1 MFNVWYF
8 IDNKLGGVT
17 SLNYN
22 LISHPLQG
30 EVQTVLEIEQEEW
43 AMARANLT
51 FPNARLQKIKYSNK
65 GNAYRFL
72 KQLRNMVPDQP
83 GALVLNYE
91 NEMAMLDHH
100 EVPQTTYQLVH
111 DNYNVNLAKKYG
123 HVVDVFICHNS
134 VVYNELLAFFPDRAG
149 EIFFLPHGVNIP
161 ENYRK
166 HDTTNAPLRLLF
178 LGRMTTQ
185 KGIFDLPLI
194 CEKLREAGVLFEWTC
209 IGNGPELEALKAKW
223 NPLYKV
229 KFFSPAGNKEV
240 LDICAVNDVFV
251 LPTKF
256 EGSPVSLLETMSAG
270 LVPVITALPGGI
282 TDIVDQN
289 TGFAIAMND
298 NNAFALAIIT
308 LNEDRA
314 LLLRMG
320 AHCRQTII
328 ERYDLKNTAVKY
340 HELFSRYREYY
351 KEKKLQKLK
360 VGARLDQ
367 LFLPPGL
374 IKAVRSVTNRF
385 R

>member
-30 EVQTVLEIEQEEW
+30 EVQTVLEIEQKEW
-43 AMARANLT
+43 AMARANLK
-51 FPNARLQKIKYSNK
+51 FPDARLQKIKYSIK

-72 KQLRNMVPDQP
+72 KQLRNMVPDQS

-100 EVPQTTYQLVH
+100 KVPQTTYQLVH
-111 DNYNVNLAKKYG
+111 DNYNVKLAKKYG

-134 VVYNELLAFFPDRAG
+134 VVYNELLAFFPDRAA

-161 ENYRK
+161 VNYCT
-166 HDTTNAPLRLLF
+166 HGATHAPLRLLF
-178 LGRMTTQ
+178 LGRMTAL

-194 CEKLREAGVLFEWTC
+194 CEKLREAGVPFEWTC

-223 NPLYKV
+223 NPLDKV

-240 LDICAVNDVFV
+240 LDICAMNDVFV

-256 EGSPVSLLETMSAG
+256 EGSPVSLLETMSTG

-282 TDIVDQN
+282 TDIVDEN
-289 TGFAIAMND
+289 TGFALAMND
-298 NNAFALAIIT
+298 NNAFARAIIT
-308 LNEDRA
+308 LYEDRA
-314 LLLRMG
+314 LLMRMS

-328 ERYDLKNTAVKY
+328 ERYDVKNTAVKY

-367 LFLPPGL
+367 LSLPPGL
-374 IKAVRSVTNRF
+374 IKAVRSVTNRLS
-385 R
+385 